1 MDLRATMKT
10 NRDIERH
17 YFEQFSAAYELPN
30 GTAEYAD
37 RPDVLLRGKRT
48 IGIEM
53 TRFYLQP
60 GGSPDSEQKQR
71 PRREAVVS
79 DAHQLHRGVG
89 GKNFELTITFN
100 PDRPITLA
108 RKKILPR
115 ELAALAASIGTV
127 NSGPI
132 DVELLEGMPEVCS
145 IYLNSKEYDD
155 AKWSVCQ
162 VYSLDLMSAEGLQR
176 IVREK
181 ESKAAEYLP
190 CDAYW
195 LLIIVDWRDN
205 AQDQEIS
212 VESVKIASDVFER
225 IIIYKP
231 GFEDIV
237 EVWP

>member
-1 MDLRATMKT
+1 MKT

-17 YFEQFSAAYELPN
+17 YFEQFNGAYKLPN
-30 GTAEYAD
+30 GALEYAD
-37 RPDVLLRGKRT
+37 RPDVLLRGERT
-48 IGIEM
+48 IGIEL

-60 GGSPDSEQKQR
+60 GSWPGSEQQQK
-71 PRREAVVS
+71 PRRERVVS
-79 DAHQLHRGVG
+79 EAHELHRGAG
-89 GKNFELTITFN
+89 RRKFELTVSFN
-100 PDRPITLA
+100 PDRPITPA
-108 RKKILPR
+108 RRKILPK
-115 ELAALAASIGTV
+115 ELAALAATIAIA

-132 DVELLEGMPEVCS
+132 DADLLEGMPEVSS
-145 IYLNSKEYDD
+145 IYLNAKEYDD
-155 AKWSVCQ
+155 DKWRVCQ
-162 VYSLDLMSAEGLQR
+162 VYSLDLMSAEGLEA

-212 VESVKIASDVFER
+212 VKGVKVASDVFER

>member
-1 MDLRATMKT
+1 MNLRPIIKT

-17 YFEQFSAAYELPN
+17 YFEQFNEAYKLPN
-30 GTAEYAD
+30 DAAEYAD
-37 RPDVLLRGKRT
+37 RPDVLLRGERT
-48 IGIEM
+48 IGIEI

-60 GGSPDSEQKQR
+60 GDSPGSEQQQK
-71 PRREAVVS
+71 PRRERVVS
-79 DAHQLHRGVG
+79 DAHKLHRSAG
-89 GKNFELTITFN
+89 GKKFELTITFD
-100 PDRPITLA
+100 PDRPITSA
-108 RKKILPR
+108 RRKILPK
-115 ELAALAASIGTV
+115 ELAAWAATISAAQ
-127 NSGPI
+127 SGPI
-132 DVELLEGMPEVCS
+132 DADLFERMPEVSS

-162 VYSLDLMSAEGLQR
+162 VYSLHLMSAEGLEE

-212 VESVKIASDVFER
+212 VKGVKIASDIFKRV
-225 IIIYKP
+225 IVYKP

>member
-1 MDLRATMKT
+1 MRPSMKA

-17 YFEQFSAAYELPN
+17 YFEQFSAAYKLPC
-30 GTAEYAD
+30 GSVEYAD
-37 RPDVLLRGKRT
+37 RPDVLMRGERT

-60 GGSPDSEQKQR
+60 GGSPDSEQQHK
-71 PRREAVVS
+71 PRRERVVS
-79 DAHQLHRGVG
+79 DAHKLHRGAG
-89 GKNFELTITFN
+89 GKNFELTITFDSN
-100 PDRPITLA
+100 TPITSA
-108 RKKILPR
+108 RKKILPK
-115 ELAALAASIGTV
+115 ELAALAASIGAG

-132 DVELLEGMPEVCS
+132 DADLLEGLPEVSS

-162 VYSLDLMSAEGLQR
+162 VYSLDLMSAEGLEE

-181 ESKAAEYLP
+181 ESKAAEYVP

-212 VESVKIASDVFER
+212 VAGVKIASSVFER
-225 IIIYKP
+225 FIVYKP

>member
-1 MDLRATMKT
+1 MNLRPAMKT

-30 GTAEYAD
+30 GAAEYAD
-37 RPDVLLRGKRT
+37 RPDVLLRGERT
-48 IGIEM
+48 IGIEL

-60 GGSPDSEQKQR
+60 GGSSGSEQQQK
-71 PRREAVVS
+71 PRRERVVS
-79 DAHQLHRGVG
+79 EAQEIHRRAG
-89 GKNFELTITFN
+89 GKKFELTITFN
-100 PDRPITLA
+100 PDRPITSA
-108 RKKILPR
+108 RKKNLPK
-115 ELAALAASIGTV
+115 ELAALATSFGTA

-132 DVELLEGMPEVCS
+132 DADLLEGMPEVSS

-155 AKWSVCQ
+155 SKWSVCQ
-162 VYSLDLMSAEGLQR
+162 VYSLDLMSAEGLQK

-195 LLIIVDWRDN
+195 LLIIIDWRDN
-205 AQDQEIS
+205 AQDQEIT
-212 VESVKIASDVFER
+212 VKGVKIASDVFER

>member
-1 MDLRATMKT
+1 MT

-17 YFEQFSAAYELPN
+17 YFEKFSEAYKLPHGAAV
-30 GTAEYAD
+30 YAD
-37 RPDVLLRGKRT
+37 KPDVLLKGART

-60 GGSPDSEQKQR
+60 GGSLGSEQQQK
-71 PRREAVVS
+71 PRRERVVS
-79 DAHQLHRGVG
+79 DAHKLHRSAG
-89 GKNFELTITFN
+89 GKNFELTIMFN
-100 PDRPITLA
+100 PDRPITST
-108 RKKILPR
+108 RGKILPK
-115 ELAALAASIGTV
+115 ELAAFAATISADR
-127 NSGPI
+127 SGAV
-132 DVELLEGMPEVCS
+132 DADLLEGMPEVHS

-162 VYSLDLMSAEGLQR
+162 VYSLDLMSAKGLEE

-181 ESKAAEYLP
+181 ESKAAEYAP

-212 VESVKIASDVFER
+212 VEGVKIASNVFEK
-225 IIIYKP
+225 IIVYKP
-231 GFEDIV
+231 GFEDIA